1 MASLQRQEL
10 LQTSTS
16 VLSSASAAAKLT
28 DPAESRAQP
37 DLVLTDDLLA
47 DQMLADEAELG
58 LDSQRVRTVRKMAIR
73 VGCSLG

>member
-10 LQTSTS
+10 QQTSTS
-16 VLSSASAAAKLT
+16 VLSGASAAAKLA
-28 DPAESRAQP
+28 DHAESRAPP

-58 LDSQRVRTVRKMAIR
+58 LDSQRVRILRKMAIC
-73 VGCSLG
+73 VG